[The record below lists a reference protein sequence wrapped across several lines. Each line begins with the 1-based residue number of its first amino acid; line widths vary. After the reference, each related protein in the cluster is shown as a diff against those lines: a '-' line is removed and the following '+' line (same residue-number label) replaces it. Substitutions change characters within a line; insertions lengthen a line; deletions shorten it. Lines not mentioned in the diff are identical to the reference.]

1 MKDKNISVLQTLSWA
16 VFIGLNCN
24 RRLLYRDGLWQGH
37 WLKALL
43 LDLVGMSMCVLVG
56 EFW

>member
-1 MKDKNISVLQTLSWA
+1 MKDKNISVLQTLSWD

-56 EFW
+56 